1 MSMVNDAPDAAK
13 AGAWTVA
20 LSHGTLECRDLD
32 ATRRFYAEFLGLETV
47 RRGEIALWFRCGGSW
62 MVASVCTG
70 EKQEA
75 LPIESRWCLDMASA
89 DEVDA
94 AHDAATRLAP
104 TYGIQ
109 DVLPVERDGARRSFC
124 LRDLDG
130 NWWEICYRAE
140 RLYDDV
146 FGDAATKGYTAQ

>member
-1 MSMVNDAPDAAK
+1 MSTLNATAHAVKPGD
-13 AGAWTVA
+13 WTLA

-75 LPIESRWCLDMASA
+75 LPIDSRWCLDMASA

-94 AHDAATRLAP
+94 AHEAATRLAQ

-109 DVLPVERDGARRSFC
+109 EVLPVERDGARRSFC

-130 NWWEICYRAE
+130 NWWEICYRGAG
-140 RLYDDV
+140 LFDDV
-146 FGDAATKGYTAQ
+146 FGDGATKGYTAQ